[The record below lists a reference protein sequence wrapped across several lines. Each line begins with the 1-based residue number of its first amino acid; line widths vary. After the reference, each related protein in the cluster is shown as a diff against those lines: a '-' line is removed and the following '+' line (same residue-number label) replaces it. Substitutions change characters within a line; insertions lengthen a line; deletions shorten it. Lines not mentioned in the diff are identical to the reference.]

1 MVIILQALTSE
12 FLATFTDPKLK
23 ETDVQLL
30 IEKGEL
36 ALSAQNT
43 AGNTLLHIAVL
54 QGSVELTKKILVADP
69 FGDVNITNDE
79 GQAPLH
85 IAIAMEQTTINQ
97 VLFSIPKLSGQTKTH
112 LSSESVA
119 HLLVTDRRC
128 NLTIGNHN
136 GNTLLH
142 LATIAGNSDLCKLI
156 LSNKWCDPN
165 ILNKDGAAPLHIA
178 TMKNDLDVIKSLLS
192 HHLCNPNIV
201 YKEDDVVNMQ
211 LHPNSDG
218 NTPLHLAAVAGN
230 SDLCKLILG
239 DKRCD
244 PNILNK
250 DGAAPLHVAIMKND
264 LDVIEPLLNHHLCNP
279 NIIYKADNIVSGQFH
294 PNSDGNT
301 TSNMCRGTTPLHIA
315 AEMGNVQLSELVASH
330 RECDINLQDKEG
342 KTPLHIATESISEFS
357 VLLIQTLN
365 HKQFNPN
372 IQDCK
377 GNTPLHLAIMHNNS
391 SAIDLILRNEQIN
404 PNILNNERNTAVHI
418 ALLKNSTGVAEVLI
432 NHSLC
437 DINIQDMNGNSPLHL
452 AIIQNNSSA
461 IDFLLRNKQ
470 INPNLLNNEHNTA
483 VHIALQKD
491 STTVTE
497 MLINHSLCDVN
508 VQDINGNT
516 YLHLAIEQYKSD
528 IADMLINKKC
538 DLTVPNSNGDTP
550 LHFGCIHAAE
560 DPNILTVT
568 RSLLSSATVD
578 PSCANNA
585 GQTPVELTTN
595 YQLIQDISH
604 FTECKTEHSV
614 QTYIKLFIL
623 GNPSTGKSTL
633 VEAVCKEASW
643 WWRLLPGILRR
654 VKKVPAK
661 TAGII
666 PTTFRSK
673 TFGNTIIYDLAG
685 QYEYYSSHAAVIE
698 STVFSSPPAF
708 LVVIDLSEDDEKIVK
723 QLKYWWSFISN
734 HAIKAIALPQVI
746 LVGSHADVLVSR
758 GMKVDDKLSHITSLS
773 KELSA
778 SFHFAGHVALDCRDP
793 VSRGLHSLCSLVKT
807 SCTALRA
814 SADIDLHCH
823 ALYAFL
829 LERFGNTV
837 ACSVSDIAIQIRGT
851 DTLLPKHPED
861 LIQLLS
867 SLSNRGL
874 IVLVV
879 NSEHIG
885 EGRVILQKQ
894 VLLNEISGT
903 IFAPESFSQHRNF
916 SSTGIVSRSRIQ
928 KEFPHYDTNMIVEF
942 LTYLEFC
949 FQVEDTEILAKIYT
963 EFSISNADLSFGAA
977 EASDKFYFF
986 PGLVSIDNPLSV
998 WKDDGSIHYQC
1009 GWHCE
1014 SANPDQFL
1022 TTRFLHV
1029 LILRLAFL
1037 FTLPA
1042 VNRQPSSVLCKRCAI
1057 WKHGIGWFNKDGIE
1071 VVVEVGLQ
1079 YLGIT
1084 VLMRCPDDTKMKC
1097 VELRSTIMQRVL
1109 QTKEEFCPALKMIE
1123 SFIHP
1128 TQIHYPVTIPDEL
1141 YLLKDISDAV
1151 IDNGSRVVD
1160 QRGQSAVLIEELLY
1174 FEPYVELGGKLLEEL
1189 FSEENSSRIVTEG
1202 FLANCADQIDTRM
1215 PLYREAIKPA
1225 KTAFEEE
1232 IMKEPLPTR
1241 QCLILLR
1248 ALCHRIGNHPTYHD
1262 FHKELDKFSIFCGR
1276 NPITGVFPSNIIKQ
1290 PL

>member
-1 MVIILQALTSE
+1 MLIILQVLTGE

-23 ETDVQLL
+23 ETDVQML
-30 IEKGEL
+30 IKRRGL
-36 ALSAQNT
+36 GLSAQNT

-54 QGSVELTKKILVADP
+54 QGSIELTKNILAADP
-69 FGDVNITNDE
+69 FGDVNITNNE
-79 GQAPLH
+79 GQTPLH
-85 IAIAMEQTTINQ
+85 IAIAMEQITINQ
-97 VLFSIPKLSGQTKTH
+97 LLFSFRKFSGVNSPNTLTHTH

-128 NLTIGNHN
+128 TLTIGNHD

-142 LATIAGNSDLCKLI
+142 LAVITGNSDLCKLI
-156 LSNKWCDPN
+156 LSNKRCDPN
-165 ILNKDGAAPLHIA
+165 VLNKDGA
-178 TMKNDLDVIKSLLS
+178 
-192 HHLCNPNIV
+192 
-201 YKEDDVVNMQ
+201 
-211 LHPNSDG
+211 
-218 NTPLHLAAVAGN
+218 
-230 SDLCKLILG
+230 
-239 DKRCD
+239 
-244 PNILNK
+244 
-250 DGAAPLHVAIMKND
+250 
-264 LDVIEPLLNHHLCNP
+264 
-279 NIIYKADNIVSGQFH
+279 
-294 PNSDGNT
+294 
-301 TSNMCRGTTPLHIA
+301 
-315 AEMGNVQLSELVASH
+315 
-330 RECDINLQDKEG
+330 
-342 KTPLHIATESISEFS
+342 
-357 VLLIQTLN
+357 
-365 HKQFNPN
+365 
-372 IQDCK
+372 
-377 GNTPLHLAIMHNNS
+377 
-391 SAIDLILRNEQIN
+391 
-404 PNILNNERNTAVHI
+404 TAVHI
-418 ALLKNSTGVAEVLI
+418 ALLKNSTDITEALM
-432 NHSLC
+432 NHPLC
-437 DINIQDMNGNSPLHL
+437 DINIQD
-452 AIIQNNSSA
+452 
-461 IDFLLRNKQ
+461 
-470 INPNLLNNEHNTA
+470 T
-483 VHIALQKD
+483 
-491 STTVTE
+491 
-497 MLINHSLCDVN
+497 
-508 VQDINGNT
+508 NGNT
-516 YLHLAIEQYKSD
+516 YLHLAIEQCKSD

-538 DLTVPNSNGDTP
+538 DLTIPNSNGDTP
-550 LHFGCIHAAE
+550 LHFACVHAARYP
-560 DPNILTVT
+560 DIMKVA
-568 RSLLSSATVD
+568 RSLLASVTVD

-604 FTECKTEHSV
+604 FTECKTKYSV

-623 GNPSTGKSTL
+623 GNSLTGKSTL
-633 VEAVCKEASW
+633 VKAISSEASS
-643 WWRLLPGILRR
+643 WWRMLPGPLRR
-654 VKKVPAK
+654 VKNVSAK

-666 PTTFRSK
+666 PTIFQSK
-673 TFGNTIIYDLAG
+673 VFGNTIIYDFAG
-685 QYEYYSSHAAVIE
+685 QYESSHAAVIE
-698 STVFSSPPAF
+698 STIFSSPPAF
-708 LVVIDLSEDDEKIVK
+708 LVVIDLSEDDNKIIK

-734 HAIKAIALPQVI
+734 HAIKPSTPPQVI
-746 LVGSHADVLVSR
+746 LVGSHADILISR
-758 GMKVDDKLSHITSLS
+758 GIRVDDKLSYIFSIS
-773 KELSA
+773 KELST

-793 VSRGLHSLCSLVKT
+793 VSSGLRFLRSLVNT

-814 SADIDLHCH
+814 SADVDLRCH

-837 ACSVSDIAIQIRGT
+837 ACSVSDIAMQLRST
-851 DTLLPKHPED
+851 DTLLPKYPVD

-874 IVLVV
+874 IFLVEK
-879 NSEHIG
+879 SEHVG
-885 EGRVILQKQ
+885 DSQVILQKQ
-894 VLLNEISGT
+894 ILLSEICGT
-903 IFAPESFSQHRNF
+903 IFAPTSFSQHRMF
-916 SSTGIVSRSRIQ
+916 SSTGIIPRSKIQ
-928 KEFPHYDTNMIVEF
+928 RDFPHYDTNMIVEF
-942 LTYLEFC
+942 LASLEFC
-949 FQVEDTEILAKIYT
+949 FQVEDTEILHKIN
-963 EFSISNADLSFGAA
+963 EDLPVKAVEAA
-977 EASDKFYFF
+977 DKFYFF
-986 PGLVSIDNPLSV
+986 PSLVSIDNPLSV
-998 WKDDGSIHYQC
+998 WKDDESMCYQC

-1022 TTRFLHV
+1022 TIRFLHV

-1141 YLLKDISDAV
+1141 YLLKDISNAV

-1225 KTAFEEE
+1225 KTAFEEA

-1248 ALCHRIGNHPTYHD
+1248 ALCHRIGNDSTYHN

-1276 NPITGVFPSNIIKQ
+1276 NPTARMFPS
-1290 PL
+1290 

>member
-1 MVIILQALTSE
+1 MVEITSCTT
-12 FLATFTDPKLK
+12 A
-23 ETDVQLL
+23 
-30 IEKGEL
+30 KGE
-36 ALSAQNT
+36 
-43 AGNTLLHIAVL
+43 
-54 QGSVELTKKILVADP
+54 
-69 FGDVNITNDE
+69 
-79 GQAPLH
+79 
-85 IAIAMEQTTINQ
+85 
-97 VLFSIPKLSGQTKTH
+97 
-112 LSSESVA
+112 
-119 HLLVTDRRC
+119 
-128 NLTIGNHN
+128 
-136 GNTLLH
+136 
-142 LATIAGNSDLCKLI
+142 
-156 LSNKWCDPN
+156 
-165 ILNKDGAAPLHIA
+165 
-178 TMKNDLDVIKSLLS
+178 
-192 HHLCNPNIV
+192 
-201 YKEDDVVNMQ
+201 
-211 LHPNSDG
+211 
-218 NTPLHLAAVAGN
+218 
-230 SDLCKLILG
+230 
-239 DKRCD
+239 
-244 PNILNK
+244 
-250 DGAAPLHVAIMKND
+250 
-264 LDVIEPLLNHHLCNP
+264 
-279 NIIYKADNIVSGQFH
+279 
-294 PNSDGNT
+294 
-301 TSNMCRGTTPLHIA
+301 
-315 AEMGNVQLSELVASH
+315 
-330 RECDINLQDKEG
+330 
-342 KTPLHIATESISEFS
+342 
-357 VLLIQTLN
+357 
-365 HKQFNPN
+365 
-372 IQDCK
+372 
-377 GNTPLHLAIMHNNS
+377 
-391 SAIDLILRNEQIN
+391 
-404 PNILNNERNTAVHI
+404 
-418 ALLKNSTGVAEVLI
+418 
-432 NHSLC
+432 
-437 DINIQDMNGNSPLHL
+437 
-452 AIIQNNSSA
+452 
-461 IDFLLRNKQ
+461 
-470 INPNLLNNEHNTA
+470 
-483 VHIALQKD
+483 
-491 STTVTE
+491 
-497 MLINHSLCDVN
+497 
-508 VQDINGNT
+508 
-516 YLHLAIEQYKSD
+516 
-528 IADMLINKKC
+528 
-538 DLTVPNSNGDTP
+538 
-550 LHFGCIHAAE
+550 
-560 DPNILTVT
+560 
-568 RSLLSSATVD
+568 
-578 PSCANNA
+578 
-585 GQTPVELTTN
+585 
-595 YQLIQDISH
+595 
-604 FTECKTEHSV
+604 
-614 QTYIKLFIL
+614 
-623 GNPSTGKSTL
+623 
-633 VEAVCKEASW
+633 
-643 WWRLLPGILRR
+643 
-654 VKKVPAK
+654 KVPAK

-793 VSRGLHSLCSLVKT
+793 VSRGLDSLCSLVNT

-814 SADIDLHCH
+814 SADVDLHCH

-894 VLLNEISGT
+894 VLLNEISGI

-916 SSTGIVSRSRIQ
+916 SSTGIVSRSRIR
-928 KEFPHYDTNMIVEF
+928 KEFPRYDINMIVEF
-942 LTYLEFC
+942 LTWNFASRLRILKSSLKFIKSFLSVMQTSHLEL
-949 FQVEDTEILAKIYT
+949 QRHQ
-963 EFSISNADLSFGAA
+963 ISTT
-977 EASDKFYFF
+977 

-1022 TTRFLHV
+1022 TTRFLELHV

-1042 VNRQPSSVLCKRCAI
+1042 VTRQPSSVLCKRCAI

-1141 YLLKDISDAV
+1141 YLLKDISNAV